1 MKLLRKAWYPIPV
14 TLMLGLF
21 GCADHPTAPAPGLG
35 VLEWREPVEE
45 IVANQMIG
53 PAGGVIELLGTG
65 TEIHFPEGA
74 VSESVLIEARVLE
87 GSVVAFE
94 FGVPGLPLAVPIEI
108 RIDRERLARPWLE
121 ILGVYLEG
129 GSTSDPVILEIFP
142 VLYDGGTILFEL
154 APGESRKLRGF
165 AVASG

>member
-1 MKLLRKAWYPIPV
+1 MRLSRKAWFLSGV
-14 TLMLGLF
+14 TLVLGVF
-21 GCADHPTAPAPGLG
+21 GCTDHPTAPAPGLG

-45 IVANQMIG
+45 IVANQVIG
-53 PAGGVIELLGTG
+53 PAGGVIELLGAG

-74 VSESVLIEARVLE
+74 VSESVLIDARVLE
-87 GSVVAFE
+87 GSVGAFE

-108 RIDRERLARPWLE
+108 RIDGERLARPWLE

-142 VLYDGGTILFEL
+142 VIYDGVPILFEIG
-154 APGESRKLRGF
+154 PDESRKLRGF